1 MLRAA
6 AVSELEEPGGFDGR
20 EKIIKKKKKKNQKQ
34 NKKTQMTYC
43 NGPLIWPASSQV

>member
-20 EKIIKKKKKKNQKQ
+20 EKIIKKKKKKKKPKTKQK
-34 NKKTQMTYC
+34 NP
-43 NGPLIWPASSQV
+43 NDLL

>member
-20 EKIIKKKKKKNQKQ
+20 EKIIKKKKKKNQ
-34 NKKTQMTYC
+34 NKTKK
-43 NGPLIWPASSQV
+43 PK

>member
-20 EKIIKKKKKKNQKQ
+20 EKIIKKK
-34 NKKTQMTYC
+34 NKKPKTKQK
-43 NGPLIWPASSQV
+43 NPNDLL

>member
-20 EKIIKKKKKKNQKQ
+20 EKIINKKKKKKPKQ

-43 NGPLIWPASSQV
+43 NGPLNWPASSQV

>member
-20 EKIIKKKKKKNQKQ
+20 EKIIKKKKKKTK
-34 NKKTQMTYC
+34 NKTKK
-43 NGPLIWPASSQV
+43 PK

>member
-20 EKIIKKKKKKNQKQ
+20 EKIIKKKKKKKPKTKQK
-34 NKKTQMTYC
+34 NP
-43 NGPLIWPASSQV
+43 NDLL

>member
-20 EKIIKKKKKKNQKQ
+20 EKIIKKKKQKNQ
-34 NKKTQMTYC
+34 NKPKK
-43 NGPLIWPASSQV
+43 PK

>member
-20 EKIIKKKKKKNQKQ
+20 EKIMVLQQIVSMICLKFRL
-34 NKKTQMTYC
+34 MIMH
-43 NGPLIWPASSQV
+43 LFADLR

>member
-20 EKIIKKKKKKNQKQ
+20 EKIIKKKKKTKNKT
-34 NKKTQMTYC
+34 KK
-43 NGPLIWPASSQV
+43 PK

>member
-20 EKIIKKKKKKNQKQ
+20 EKIIKKKKKPKTKQKNP
-34 NKKTQMTYC
+34 ND
-43 NGPLIWPASSQV
+43 LL

>member
-20 EKIIKKKKKKNQKQ
+20 DKIIKKKKKNQKQ